1 MEERKQQTTP
11 LPTLLG
17 TLTPEE
23 RQTLVRFKEALGGN
37 FDDHT
42 LGRFLRARK
51 FNFDKAMEMFQN
63 YLRWRQE
70 FGVDQIM
77 SYEFPELEQVKACYP
92 HGFHKTDSHGRPIY
106 IERIGSLDLKRLFEI
121 TTEERMIRY
130 YVKSYETMLNVQIPA
145 CAIAA
150 GHPVEQSLTILDLGG
165 SSTKLMS
172 KKVYKFIQMASKIG
186 QDYYP
191 EMLGRMFIVNTPMLF
206 SVAWKVIRP
215 WLDERT
221 QHKIS
226 LEGSKFQKK
235 LLELAPADNV
245 PHILGGNCN
254 CERGCLYSNAGPW
267 NDPLIQ
273 AQIGIRNVRVSEVAE
288 LESQRKQAEEE
299 KKG

>member
-1 MEERKQQTTP
+1 MEERKQLTTP

-23 RQTLVRFKEALGGN
+23 RQVLVRFKEALGGN

-63 YLRWRQE
+63 YLKWREE
-70 FGVDQIM
+70 FQVDQIM
-77 SYEFPELEQVKACYP
+77 SYEFPELEQVKTCYP

-106 IERIGSLDLKRLFEI
+106 IERIGALDLKRLFEI
-121 TTEERMIRY
+121 TTEDRMLRY
-130 YVKSYETMLNVQIPA
+130 FVKSYETMLSITIPA
-145 CAIAA
+145 CAVAA

-165 SSTKLMS
+165 SSMKLMS
-172 KKVYKFIQMASKIG
+172 KKVYKFVQMASKIG

-191 EMLGRMFIVNTPMLF
+191 EMLGRMFIVNTPTLF
-206 SVAWKVIRP
+206 SMAWKVIRP

-221 QHKIS
+221 QQKIS
-226 LEGSKFQKK
+226 TEGSKFQKK

-245 PHILGGNCN
+245 PQFLGGNCN
-254 CERGCLYSNAGPW
+254 CQVGCLMSNAGPW

-273 AQIGIRNVRVSEVAE
+273 AQIGTANIRIAEVE
-288 LESQRKQAEEE
+288 PQRKLAAEEE
-299 KKG
+299 KKE